1 MVGVWCRGGK
11 NVKVHVRRHGPQEA
25 QAMVMG
31 SYSAAY
37 YVFAGKKGPVKEGST
52 VAGFQLPGRAAFFLA
67 AG

>member
-1 MVGVWCRGGK
+1 
-11 NVKVHVRRHGPQEA
+11 
-25 QAMVMG
+25 MVMG